1 MKTLKN
7 TGITL
12 MLALIASTATLAQNP
27 TLKLA
32 EDEQIATVQ
41 TSSTDSPTFDTSLYQ
56 VKQTAKM
63 QLSMEKQAGE
73 RVNVRLL
80 TEDGKVLYSEWVGRS
95 TKKYACR
102 FDFTKVKDGTYT
114 IEVAN
119 GSEVKRKTISL
130 STPAAVQ
137 APGRNLIAVN

>member
-12 MLALIASTATLAQNP
+12 MLALIASTATLAQNL

-41 TSSTDSPTFDTSLYQ
+41 ASTNDSPTFGISLYQ
-56 VKQTAKM
+56 VQQSAMM
-63 QLSMEKQAGE
+63 QLSIDKQPGE
-73 RVNVRLL
+73 RVKVRLL
-80 TEDGKVLYSEWVGRS
+80 TEDGKVLHSEWVGRS
-95 TKKYACR
+95 TQKYACR
-102 FDFTKVKDGTYT
+102 FDFEQIKDGAYT

-119 GSEVKRKTISL
+119 GSEVAHKVITL
-130 STPAAVQ
+130 STPETVQ
-137 APGRNLIAVN
+137 APGRNLVAVN